1 MGLQGDRFEVVVDER
16 SVKCCRVVVARTRA
30 ARSISQ
36 RVRLSHSTDPFSIL
50 VGTWC
55 VNLTLSQYLST
66 HAIVT
71 FVSSGHGGS
80 SRSGCRAGAVSSAAG
95 PSALSIEEMRA
106 VASLLPSTLSLRDS
120 FKELIT
126 YFACDRDESITN
138 PTKWTPKTRGEEQR
152 LRGQIA
158 TLPGGMEQL
167 ANLEQ
172 LLGTNFPP
180 RTRKNGARWKKK
192 HRDEI
197 AAEATTP
204 PPEGIFFLE
213 ELRKAEE
220 GSDDEMQ
227 GAMSLIAACMASP
240 VCVWRCITAFPVF
253 LNRNGCL

>member
-50 VGTWC
+50 VGTCTLC

-71 FVSSGHGGS
+71 FLSSGHGGS

-138 PTKWTPKTRGEEQR
+138 PTKWTPKTRGEEER

-158 TLPGGMEQL
+158 TLLGGMEQL

-197 AAEATTP
+197 AA
-204 PPEGIFFLE
+204 
-213 ELRKAEE
+213 
-220 GSDDEMQ
+220 
-227 GAMSLIAACMASP
+227 
-240 VCVWRCITAFPVF
+240 
-253 LNRNGCL
+253 

>member
-1 MGLQGDRFEVVVDER
+1 MRAGGWATNGRLLCPRL
-16 SVKCCRVVVARTRA
+16 RTAGPRPP
-30 ARSISQ
+30 R
-36 RVRLSHSTDPFSIL
+36 
-50 VGTWC
+50 G
-55 VNLTLSQYLST
+55 
-66 HAIVT
+66 
-71 FVSSGHGGS
+71 
-80 SRSGCRAGAVSSAAG
+80 AGAVSSAAG

>member
-1 MGLQGDRFEVVVDER
+1 MPRRRRIERCWAIGLVDRGD
-16 SVKCCRVVVARTRA
+16 ARG
-30 ARSISQ
+30 
-36 RVRLSHSTDPFSIL
+36 RL
-50 VGTWC
+50 
-55 VNLTLSQYLST
+55 
-66 HAIVT
+66 
-71 FVSSGHGGS
+71 
-80 SRSGCRAGAVSSAAG
+80 
-95 PSALSIEEMRA
+95 
-106 VASLLPSTLSLRDS
+106 SLLPSTLSLRDS

-158 TLPGGMEQL
+158 TLLGGMEQL

-192 HRDEI
+192 HRDEK

-204 PPEGIFFLE
+204 PPEGNFFLE

-240 VCVWRCITAFPVF
+240 VCVWRCITASPVF
-253 LNRNGCL
+253 LNRNGCQYGSELRRFFATKVHAALM

>member
-1 MGLQGDRFEVVVDER
+1 M
-16 SVKCCRVVVARTRA
+16 SV
-30 ARSISQ
+30 Q
-36 RVRLSHSTDPFSIL
+36 
-50 VGTWC
+50 
-55 VNLTLSQYLST
+55 LTLSQYLST

-71 FVSSGHGGS
+71 FLSSGHGGS

-158 TLPGGMEQL
+158 TLLGGMEQL

-192 HRDEI
+192 HRDEK

-204 PPEGIFFLE
+204 PPEGNFFLE
-213 ELRKAEE
+213 ELGRITKAEE

-240 VCVWRCITAFPVF
+240 VCVWRCIPASPVF